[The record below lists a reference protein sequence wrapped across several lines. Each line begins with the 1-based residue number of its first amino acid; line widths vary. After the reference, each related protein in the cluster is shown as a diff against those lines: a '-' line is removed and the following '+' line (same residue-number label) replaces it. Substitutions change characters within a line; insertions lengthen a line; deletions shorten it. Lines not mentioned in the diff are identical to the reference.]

1 MKDLIIIG
9 AGPGGYELALEAAK
23 NGLSTVL
30 VEKAEV
36 GGTCLHH
43 GCIPTKT
50 YYKTASILKEIKS
63 FHEHGITG
71 DFHFDFSKAYN
82 RKNEIVSNLT
92 SGIQFML
99 KKAGV
104 ELVYGEARLESNK
117 KVRVNNDVF
126 TAKYIVIATGSRA
139 STLPFLNF
147 DNPDIIS
154 SREMLEEKHI
164 PKKLVIVGGGVIG
177 IEIASIFN
185 YFGSEVEVIEMLD
198 NILPNIDREISK
210 RLLSYLKS
218 QGIKF
223 HLKSRLE
230 SVEGHK
236 VFFQEKEKEQ
246 MLTFDKLL
254 IAVGRKPNIENLG
267 LEEVGIRFDQ
277 KGIIVNDNFQT
288 NIPNI
293 YAIGDVTG
301 KMMLAHS
308 ATYSGFQVLKH
319 LLGEEGEI
327 DFSIL
332 PACVFSFPELAT
344 VGLTEEE
351 ASDLNYQVNK
361 FYFKA
366 NGKAQTI
373 GETEGFVKVISVDNI
388 IRGVHILGPHASDL
402 IHEAVILLN
411 KEVTK
416 VEFNNFIHAHP
427 TLSETIG
434 QSLR

>member
-50 YYKTASILKEIKS
+50 YYKTASLLKEIKN

-185 YFGSEVEVIEMLD
+185 YLGAEVEVIEMLD

-332 PACVFSFPELAT
+332 PTCVFSFPELAT

-427 TLSETIG
+427 TLSETLG